1 MGLLQ
6 ECPACKKR
14 FSLGRESCLCGFKM
28 KKSSGKT
35 YWIEFYEFGRRKR
48 ERIGPNKEAAQQR
61 LRDVLKARTE
71 ERYIEK
77 DPAAR
82 LSLGAL
88 CSWYLELP
96 EVKVKDSYRRD
107 KDFIGHLKRVLGDN
121 TKIRDITTGKL
132 ESYQTQRLSEDSPR
146 HLGEKIRPA
155 TVNKEVTCLKTIFNR
170 AVRHKKLLNNPI
182 QKVGKL
188 PENNVRDKDLTQEEF
203 NKLLAAC
210 PAHIQPMVE
219 MAYYMPM
226 RKSEIVFLKWGEVDL
241 AGGFIRLP
249 APRTKTESA
258 RAVPIHPK
266 VAETLKKLP
275 RGLHTARVFLL
286 DGEPFYEF
294 RKAFRTGLKS
304 AGITDFLFHDL
315 RHVAI
320 NNLRK
325 AGNDYFKIMG
335 ASGHKTM
342 SCFKRYNK
350 VTEAELKGMKWTP
363 EAEKTPPVATNMD
376 TNEKGATAKS
386 A

>member
-1 MGLLQ
+1 MN
-6 ECPACKKR
+6 
-14 FSLGRESCLCGFKM
+14 RE
-28 KKSSGKT
+28 
-35 YWIEFYEFGRRKR
+35 I
-48 ERIGPNKEAAQQR
+48 A
-61 LRDVLKARTE
+61 
-71 ERYIEK
+71 
-77 DPAAR
+77 
-82 LSLGAL
+82 
-88 CSWYLELP
+88 
-96 EVKVKDSYRRD
+96 
-107 KDFIGHLKRVLGDN
+107 
-121 TKIRDITTGKL
+121 
-132 ESYQTQRLSEDSPR
+132 
-146 HLGEKIRPA
+146 
-155 TVNKEVTCLKTIFNR
+155 CLKTIFNR
-170 AVRHKKLLNNPI
+170 AVRHKKLLINPI

-188 PENNVRDKDLTQEEF
+188 QENNVRDKDLTQEQF
-203 NKLLAAC
+203 DKLLAAC
-210 PAHIQPMVE
+210 PTHIQPMVE

-226 RKSEIVFLKWGEVDL
+226 RRSEIVFLTWGEVDL
-241 AGGFIRLP
+241 VGGFIRLP
-249 APRTKTESA
+249 PKRTKTDSA

-275 RGLHTARVFLL
+275 RGLHTERVFLL

-294 RKAFRTGLKS
+294 RKSFRKGLGN
-304 AGITDFLFHDL
+304 AEITDFIFHDL

-350 VTEAELKGMKWTP
+350 VTEVELKGMKWTP